1 MTERDAS
8 LQFLHPRHWKRAKGY
23 ANGVVAEGRTVF
35 VAGQIGWNAAQQFES
50 RDFVSQVRQAL
61 ENVMAIIEEAGGA
74 PAHVTRLT
82 WFITDKKEY
91 LSRLAEVGEAYRS
104 VMGKH
109 YPAMTVVQVTGLMED
124 QAKVEIEASAVLPAA
139 ISPRPPARLSP
150 ALRR

>member
-8 LQFLHPRHWKRAKGY
+8 LQFLHPPHWKRAKGY

-35 VAGQIGWNAAQQFES
+35 VAGQIGWNATQQFES
-50 RDFVSQVRQAL
+50 HDFVTQVRQAL
-61 ENVMAIIEEAGGA
+61 ENIMAIIQEAGGT

-104 VMGKH
+104 VMGKN

-124 QAKVEIEASAVLPAA
+124 QAKVEIEASAVLPAV
-139 ISPRPPARLSP
+139 ISPNPL
-150 ALRR
+150 